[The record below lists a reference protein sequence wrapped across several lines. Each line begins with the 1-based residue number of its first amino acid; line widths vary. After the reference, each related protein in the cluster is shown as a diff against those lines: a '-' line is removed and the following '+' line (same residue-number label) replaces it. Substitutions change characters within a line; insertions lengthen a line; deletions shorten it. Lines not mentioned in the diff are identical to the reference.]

1 MPGLAG
7 EHYPP
12 SGGLERANKGRVAAQ
27 RACDIAQFAA
37 NQRGPFRGK
46 WGLIAAGASFRQNS
60 VSQAGRR
67 RFDAIETAGDSV
79 TESPWR
85 RGRS

>member
-1 MPGLAG
+1 MPRPGR

-12 SGGLERANKGRVAAQ
+12 SGGLERANKGRVATQ

-60 VSQAGRR
+60 VLQAGRW
-67 RFDAIETAGDSV
+67 RFGAIGTVGDSMM
-79 TESPWR
+79 ESPR
-85 RGRS
+85 L